1 MENEEI
7 VNDPV
12 VSNQNTV
19 TARKNDSGFTVIIVT
34 FNEPLLYKTFTS

>member
-12 VSNQNTV
+12 VSNQKTI
-19 TARKNDSGFTVIIVT
+19 TEGKTDSGFTVIIVT
-34 FNEPLLYKTFTS
+34 FNEPLLYKTFAL